1 MTHDDFIE
9 SWNELDTRE
18 RKHLRR
24 LVRLGRPIE
33 EPKFERLA
41 PRYAQFQREKPW
53 MKLFWLW
60 FIPGVVLALGAAS
73 TMHPI
78 FVGIVIALSAQALFA
93 HRNLKKAAALN
104 ALA

>member
-1 MTHDDFIE
+1 MTREDFIAE
-9 SWNELDTRE
+9 WNELDVRE

-33 EPKFERLA
+33 EPKFEALA
-41 PRYAQFQREKPW
+41 PEYAQLQRDKPW

-60 FIPGVVLALGAAS
+60 FVPGVLLALSVAS
-73 TMHPI
+73 QMHPI
-78 FVGIVIALSAQALFA
+78 FVGIVIALAAQAVFA
-93 HRNLKKAAALN
+93 HRNLKKASLS